1 MDASTSDGYITYD
14 MVALIPD
21 DSSADTQGLIYSRD
35 WMVEGTFV
43 MKPSGDDGKID
54 G

>member
-1 MDASTSDGYITYD
+1 MDANTSNGYITYD

-21 DSSADTQGLIYSRD
+21 DFKDTQGLIYSRD

-43 MKPSGDDGKID
+43 LKPSDDDGNIN